1 MPCYLPVMQNARDRS
16 LRQEMYKAY
25 STIASEQSD
34 PDLDNSA
41 LIEQLLALRAEE
53 AALLGYTSFAD
64 LRLETRMADTAG
76 QVLEFLK
83 DLALKAKPYATRD
96 LAQLQDFAR
105 EKLGL
110 NELETWDIAFEA
122 ERLREEIGR
131 AQV

>member
-53 AALLGYTSFAD
+53 AALLGYSSFAA

-76 QVLEFLK
+76 QVLDFLRQ
-83 DLALKAKPYATRD
+83 LAAKAKPYATRD
-96 LAQLQDFAR
+96 LAQLRDFAR
-105 EKLGL
+105 EKL
-110 NELETWDIAFEA
+110 DIAEQ
-122 ERLREEIGR
+122 IGR
-131 AQV
+131 ASWREGVCLYV